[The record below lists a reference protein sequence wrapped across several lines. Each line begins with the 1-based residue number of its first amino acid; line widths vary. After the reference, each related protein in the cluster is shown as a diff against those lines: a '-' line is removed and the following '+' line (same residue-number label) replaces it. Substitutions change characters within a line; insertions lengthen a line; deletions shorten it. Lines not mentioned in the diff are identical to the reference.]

1 MNTSLHSSTAPKG
14 SPTPAARAPAP
25 DLARGIMLLAIAYAH
40 APLYV
45 KAVDSGPGL
54 LNDVLAFLH
63 QLLINNH
70 ARPMFAFL
78 FGYSLVQLLNRQ
90 LQRGNDWVSVRKL
103 LRRRGWWLLAFG
115 FVHVIV
121 LVPLDIL
128 APYGIAALLC
138 VGLLRAKDRT
148 LLWLSGIVLVPSAA
162 LVGLAMWFPLSEG
175 TSTYEAG
182 SIVPGADGLSDL
194 LMGRLMVWP
203 FGLLIGVVMVV
214 PGVVVGIWAARRR
227 LLEEPLKQRTLLI
240 RVSVTTTAVSLL
252 GSVPAGLMQ
261 AGWWT
266 GPSSTSAL
274 VASLLQPLTGH
285 FGGIGLAAIMGL
297 AAIPVIRRPNALATA
312 LQSLGQRSMSLY
324 LFQSVVFVALFFPYG
339 LGLQDDLG
347 LAGAT
352 GVATATW
359 LLSLVIA
366 DLMRRVGHRGPAEI
380 LLRRLAY
387 R

>member
-1 MNTSLHSSTAPKG
+1 MSLQSSTSPKG
-14 SPTPAARAPAP
+14 PVAPPARAPAP

-45 KAVDSGPGL
+45 QPADRGPSL

-63 QLLINNH
+63 QLLVNNH

-90 LQRGNDWVSVRKL
+90 LERGNDWVSVRKL
-103 LRRRGWWLLAFG
+103 LRRRGWWLLAIG
-115 FVHVIV
+115 FVHVLV
-121 LVPLDIL
+121 LIPLDIL

-138 VGLLRAKDRT
+138 VGLLRAKDAT
-148 LLWLSGIVLVPSAA
+148 LLWVSGITLVPSAL
-162 LVGLAMWFPLSEG
+162 LVGLAMWYPLSEG
-175 TSTYEAG
+175 ISAYEAG
-182 SIVPGADGLSDL
+182 SIAPGALGPVEMLA
-194 LMGRLMVWP
+194 GRLVGWP
-203 FGLLIGVVMVV
+203 FGLVIGVIMVI
-214 PGVVVGIWAARRR
+214 PGVLVGIWAARRR
-227 LLEEPLKQRTLLI
+227 LLEEPVRHRTLLI
-240 RVSVTTTAVSLL
+240 RVSVVTTAVSLL

-261 AGWWT
+261 AGWWAE
-266 GPSSTSAL
+266 PSSPAVL
-274 VASLLQPLTGH
+274 VASLVQPLSGH

-312 LQSLGQRSMSLY
+312 LQALGQRSMSLY

-339 LGLQDDLG
+339 LGLQDDLD

-359 LLSLVIA
+359 LLSILVA
-366 DLMRRVGHRGPAEI
+366 DLMRRAGHRGPAEI

>member
-1 MNTSLHSSTAPKG
+1 
-14 SPTPAARAPAP
+14 
-25 DLARGIMLLAIAYAH
+25 MLLAIAYAH

-45 KAVDSGPGL
+45 KAVDGTGL

-103 LRRRGWWLLAFG
+103 LRRRGWWLLAIG
-115 FVHVIV
+115 FVHVMVI
-121 LVPLDIL
+121 VPLDIL

-148 LLWLSGIVLVPSAA
+148 LLWLSGIALVPSA
-162 LVGLAMWFPLSEG
+162 LMVGFAMWYPLSEG
-175 TSTYEAG
+175 TSAYEAG
-182 SIVPGADGLSDL
+182 NIVPEAYGAAEL
-194 LMGRLMVWP
+194 LMGRLVSWP
-203 FGLLIGVVMVV
+203 FGLVIGVIMVI
-214 PGVVVGIWAARRR
+214 PGVFAGIWAARRR
-227 LLEEPLKQRTLLI
+227 LLEEPVEHRTLLI
-240 RVSVTTTAVSLL
+240 RISVITTAVSLL

-266 GPSSTSAL
+266 APSGTSVL
-274 VASLLQPLTGH
+274 VASLLQPFTGH

-312 LQSLGQRSMSLY
+312 LQALGQRSMSLY
-324 LFQSVVFVALFFPYG
+324 LFQSVVFVTLFFPYG
-339 LGLQDDLG
+339 LNLQHDLG

-359 LLSLVIA
+359 LASLLIA
-366 DLMRRVGHRGPAEI
+366 DLMRRAGHRGPAEI